1 MNGETLRKQYKEKI
15 SDYRIWEQQSHA
27 EEYILYPENMGE
39 DLSLDETSFSNGEV
53 YTILTN
59 KAAHGGKGAI
69 VAIVHGV
76 ASDYVSTIL
85 RKIPWEQRS
94 MVKTITT
101 DLSSA
106 MMLTVKRV
114 FPSATLINDR
124 FHVQQLMSEA
134 VDQIRITYR
143 WKVLARENEAIR
155 AHREKKK
162 LAKNKAERDAIGAWK
177 PERME
182 NGETLPQILA
192 KSRYVILKNKAKWNK
207 QQVERAKVL
216 FAKFPLLEKAYNL
229 SMKLTEIFNRKY
241 KLIGEARLALA
252 KWYNEVS
259 ELNCKEFNKVLDTFQ
274 NHNDT
279 ILNYFLDRLTNAS
292 AESFNA
298 KIKAFRTQLRGVT
311 DVRFF
316 MFRLATLYS

>member
-27 EEYILYPENMGE
+27 EEYILYPENMGD

-53 YTILTN
+53 YTILTD

-114 FPSATLINDR
+114 FPGATLTNDR

-207 QQVERAKVL
+207 QQAERAKVL

-259 ELNCKEFNKVLDTFQ
+259 EFNCKEFNKVLDTFQ